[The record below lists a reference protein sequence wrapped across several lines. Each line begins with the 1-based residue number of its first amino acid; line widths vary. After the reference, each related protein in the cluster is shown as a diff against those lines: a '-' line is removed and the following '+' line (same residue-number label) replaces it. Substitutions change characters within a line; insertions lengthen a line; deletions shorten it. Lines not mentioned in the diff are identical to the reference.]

1 MQIFPFFSSL
11 AIVYLI
17 PSEVAAA
24 LSFSCSIVKNI
35 YVQDSKKGSKPNSL
49 FLDKG
54 IFFSLGRKKWKT
66 AEKGKFI
73 NIAQA
78 VPNFVVPFRNPPS
91 LGDFQWHPFSG
102 LDCDYCWLLL

>member
-35 YVQDSKKGSKPNSL
+35 YVQDSEKKALSQAA
-49 FLDKG
+49 
-54 IFFSLGRKKWKT
+54 FSWTKVFSSVWVKKWKA

-73 NIAQA
+73 NIAHSQT

-102 LDCDYCWLLL
+102 LDCDYC